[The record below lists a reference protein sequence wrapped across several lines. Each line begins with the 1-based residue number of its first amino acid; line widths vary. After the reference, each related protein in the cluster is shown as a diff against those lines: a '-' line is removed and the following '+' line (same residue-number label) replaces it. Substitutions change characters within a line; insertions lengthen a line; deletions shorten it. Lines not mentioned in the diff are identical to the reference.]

1 MSRGITDRLLDAIEA
16 IDKIEHYISGLTW
29 SEFQTQRG
37 IQLIVERLLITVG
50 EALDKAEAL
59 DKTLGTRIPG
69 IGQAIATGK
78 QILRTTSGIDPAL
91 LWEIGIDRTPRLRD
105 PLRLAVEDYR
115 LPGSVPKEAGSSA

>member
-1 MSRGITDRLLDAIEA
+1 MSRGITDRLLDTIDA

-50 EALDKAEAL
+50 EALDKAEDL

-78 QILRTTSGIDPAL
+78 QILSSTSGVDPAL
-91 LWEIGIDRTPRLRD
+91 LWEIGIDRAPRLRNS
-105 PLRLAVEDYR
+105 LRLAVEDYR
-115 LPGSVPKEAGSSA
+115 